1 MEVQT
6 KSLKKISANKIEIE
20 TKTKTKDI
28 CMGCK
33 YKALN
38 YSNHMAGC
46 LGPLG
51 R

>member
-6 KSLKKISANKIEIE
+6 KSLKKTAACK
-20 TKTKTKDI
+20 TKTETKTKDI
-28 CMGCK
+28 CIGCK

-46 LGPLG
+46 LGG
-51 R
+51 